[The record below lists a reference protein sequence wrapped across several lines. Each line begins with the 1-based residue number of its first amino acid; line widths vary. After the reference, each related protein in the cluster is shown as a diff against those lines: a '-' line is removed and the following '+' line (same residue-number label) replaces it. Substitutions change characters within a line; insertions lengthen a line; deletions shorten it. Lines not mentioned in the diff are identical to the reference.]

1 MKNSLRTTA
10 RLKSAL
16 ALLVLFGGLL
26 SNVSV
31 ARQQSPKLG
40 NEQQPGIPIG
50 AFRPEPNPGDTEQYR
65 IRKGDELDIK
75 VLSEEKLSKP
85 YVVGPDGRITFDY
98 IGSVD
103 ASGFTR
109 EQLAEKIKARL
120 SEIYYNPL
128 VSVAVMMYSTL
139 KAYVLGQVMKPGLIE
154 FPNDTTLLRAI
165 SLAGGV
171 ARENVPGQY
180 SVTVYSPPEVA
191 YIIRN
196 PDTII
201 NINLKDLLQ
210 AGNRSLDIPIHDD
223 DFIFVPLGKHRR
235 VFVMGE
241 VQKPTVIDLK
251 DDDMDVL
258 GAIGAAG
265 GFTPN
270 ASLNN
275 VQLIR
280 RSSPTDPNPKPIKL
294 DLKALGKYGD
304 LSQAMKL
311 QDQDVILVPKS
322 KMSYI
327 KLALQNGAL
336 SVVYLG
342 LQLTGH

>member
-1 MKNSLRTTA
+1 MKSSSRTS
-10 RLKSAL
+10 RWFKSAL
-16 ALLVLFGGLL
+16 VLLALIGSLL
-26 SNVSV
+26 STVSV
-31 ARQQSPKLG
+31 ARQQTPKLG
-40 NEQQPGIPIG
+40 GEVPVNS
-50 AFRPEPNPGDTEQYR
+50 FRPNPNPPETEAYK

-75 VLSEEKLSKP
+75 VLGEEKLSKL
-85 YVVGPDGRITFDY
+85 YVVGPDGRITFDF

-109 EQLAEKIKARL
+109 EQLAEKVKARL
-120 SEIYYNPL
+120 SDIYYNPL
-128 VSVAVMMYSTL
+128 VSVAVTKYSTL

-154 FPNDTTLLRAI
+154 FPNDTTLLRAL

-171 ARENVPGQY
+171 ARENVPGQV
-180 SVTVYSPPEVA
+180 SATVYSPPETA
-191 YIIRN
+191 FIIRN

-201 NINLKDLLQ
+201 NINLKDLMI
-210 AGNRSLDIPIHDD
+210 AGNRSLDIPIYDD

-241 VQKPTVIDLK
+241 VQRPTVIDLK

-270 ASLNN
+270 ASLTNI
-275 VQLIR
+275 QLIR
-280 RSSPTDPNPKPIKL
+280 RASSTDPNPKATKL
-294 DLKALGKYGD
+294 DLKALGKNGD

-336 SVVYLG
+336 SFVYLG

>member
-1 MKNSLRTTA
+1 MESSSKGTR
-10 RLKSAL
+10 RFKSAL
-16 ALLVLFGGLL
+16 VLLALFGVLL
-26 SNVSV
+26 PNASI
-31 ARQQSPKLG
+31 ARQQSSKI
-40 NEQQPGIPIG
+40 EQQPGIPVG
-50 AFRPEPNPGDTEQYR
+50 AFRSDPNPTETEPYR

-75 VLSEEKLSKP
+75 ILGEEKLSHI

-98 IGSVD
+98 IGSVE
-103 ASGFTR
+103 AANVTR
-109 EQLAEKIKARL
+109 EQLAERVKARL

-128 VSVAVMMYSTL
+128 VSVAVTKYSTL

-154 FPNDTTLLRAI
+154 FPNDTTLLRAL

-180 SVTVYSPPEVA
+180 SASVYSPPESA
-191 YIIRN
+191 FIIRN

-241 VQKPTVIDLK
+241 VQRPTVIDLK
-251 DDDMDVL
+251 DDDMDVM
-258 GAIGAAG
+258 GAIGQAG
-265 GFTPN
+265 GFSPN
-270 ASLNN
+270 ASLSN

-280 RSSPTDPNPKPIKL
+280 RVSPTDPNPKSFNVN
-294 DLKALGKYGD
+294 LKALGKNGD

-336 SVVYLG
+336 SFVYLG